1 MLNEKDSAGYRVEN
15 VQEWSKNEDSDS
27 AGAITYKVMCKDG
40 EFLMDM
46 SNYLDKEKMAAYQ
59 GMDVKVSS
67 SNISIPSNPTEGQV
81 LGDGYVSADI
91 SNEGIH
97 MMTLTVNIKNRKV
110 EAKEKITTPAGTF
123 DAIKISY
130 DLEMRMGLL
139 FKFKGKQWFVK
150 NTGIVR
156 TELWN
161 SKGSKIKSYEEL
173 TKITIN

>member
-1 MLNEKDSAGYRVEN
+1 
-15 VQEWSKNEDSDS
+15 
-27 AGAITYKVMCKDG
+27 
-40 EFLMDM
+40 
-46 SNYLDKEKMAAYQ
+46 MAAYQ